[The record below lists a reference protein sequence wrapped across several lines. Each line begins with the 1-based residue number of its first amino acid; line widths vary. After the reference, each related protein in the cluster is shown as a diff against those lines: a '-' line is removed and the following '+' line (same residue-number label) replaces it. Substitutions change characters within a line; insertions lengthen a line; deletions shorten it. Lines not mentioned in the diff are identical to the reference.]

1 MEMLKSMKQE
11 MKERDD
17 QLKLQLQLRDE
28 YMEVELKRRDQ
39 NLEDAL
45 KQRDEEWRAEL
56 EKRDQNW
63 LKSLA
68 HWKQSFRL
76 MTYEQVNSI
85 TLLESLAK
93 RLRELT
99 IKQCKDLK
107 VGYEDSLKQEE
118 SVITTNQNFILCA
131 LHSGPSR
138 CNKLPNTIL

>member
-28 YMEVELKRRDQ
+28 YMEVELRRRDQ

-68 HWKQSFRL
+68 HWMQSFRL

-93 RLRELT
+93 RLHELT
-99 IKQCKDLK
+99 IKKCKVLK
-107 VGYEDSLKQEE
+107 LSYEDSLKQEE
-118 SVITTNQNFILCA
+118 SGIATNQNFGLCA
-131 LHSGPSR
+131 LHSGP
-138 CNKLPNTIL
+138 